1 MCRFSRLGVEMVIR
15 TVAIVLAAML
25 ICVGSVSA
33 DTIILKNGK
42 EIVGNIIS
50 ETNEGV
56 VVSKQGGNFVYSILR
71 NRIKEIRKSTPEE
84 DARQKRTEERFYA
97 VDKKKVTEQKSK
109 WKEYRLGEYKKEVI
123 AADRAQGRMRVYFTN
138 NRFGVVDAV
147 LNGKINTSLFV
158 DTGATFVAI
167 SEKAA
172 GDLKIE
178 LEKLPKTKLILANG
192 SEVDGYLTTLNSVEV
207 GNARIENVKIAI
219 HKMSDAGKVDGLL
232 GMSFLKYFHV
242 KLDSREN
249 CLILEKY
256 Q

>member
-1 MCRFSRLGVEMVIR
+1 MK
-15 TVAIVLAAML
+15 TVAITLFIML
-25 ICVGSVSA
+25 ISVVGVTA

-42 EIVGNIIS
+42 EIIGDVVS
-50 ETNEGV
+50 ETDEGV
-56 VVSKQGGNFVYSILR
+56 VISKQGGNFVYSISK

-84 DARQKRTEERFYA
+84 DARQKRAEERFYA
-97 VDKKKVTEQKSK
+97 VDKKKMPEQKNK
-109 WKEYRLGEYKKEVI
+109 WKQYRLGEYKKEVI

-158 DTGATFVAI
+158 DTGATFLAI
-167 SEKAA
+167 SEKTAS
-172 GDLKIE
+172 DLKID
-178 LEKLPKTKLILANG
+178 LGSLPKTKLILANG
-192 SEVDGYLTTLNSVEV
+192 SEVDGYLTTLDSVEV
-207 GNARIENVKIAI
+207 GNARVDNVKIAI
-219 HKMSDAGKVDGLL
+219 HKMSDAGKVGGLL